1 MRLASGTWRLQAVC
15 PPLPCPRPPPRRGSP
30 PPCRAWPTGST
41 TPSASCRASSVSA
54 GRAGPGSSQQ
64 PPGRREGGGT
74 GASPHGAA
82 AGRGLLLTGGRRDGG
97 FPSRGGGGT
106 RPGRPGRSGKSS
118 EGGRPLPPSPVGAGK
133 ETRCRGLRGGVRP
146 SPAAGGP
153 VPEPCPGSEVYLGLA
168 GWLGGKK
175 SENNTYWGFQEERV
189 LAACVTDQ

>member
-1 MRLASGTWRLQAVC
+1 MRLASGTWRLQAAGGLS
-15 PPLPCPRPPPRRGSP
+15 PPALPSSPAAARLAPAMPCVADWLNNPFSIVQGIFGERGPGGAGILSAATRPP
-30 PPCRAWPTGST
+30 
-41 TPSASCRASSVSA
+41 
-54 GRAGPGSSQQ
+54 
-64 PPGRREGGGT
+64 
-74 GASPHGAA
+74 
-82 AGRGLLLTGGRRDGG
+82 GGRRDGG

-175 SENNTYWGFQEERV
+175 SENNTYWGVQEERV